1 DIMKESSMYQ
11 YLFKDAIEQGMKKG
25 IEKGIAQGI
34 IKGKEEGKKDS
45 IIYLLRARFKKIPAR
60 ITKKIRAIK
69 EESALEE
76 LIVAAATSNSL
87 EEFEKHLS
95 T

>member
-11 YLFKDAIEQGMKKG
+11 YLFKDAIE
-25 IEKGIAQGI
+25 EGI
-34 IKGKEEGKKDS
+34 IKGKKEGKIEGEKDS
-45 IIYLLRARFKKIPAR
+45 IIYFLRARFKKIPAR

-76 LIVAAATSNSL
+76 LIVAAATSNSI